1 MLIPRPIGRQ
11 RVALDQNWV
20 ERSSRV
26 AFPTPSTSPFA
37 KPIPWWRQLRFKALM
52 AMVGLSVLVTG
63 ALFITNYILGK
74 AEVLEQFQQ
83 RADTCRT
90 QRPG

>member
-1 MLIPRPIGRQ
+1 
-11 RVALDQNWV
+11 
-20 ERSSRV
+20 
-26 AFPTPSTSPFA
+26 
-37 KPIPWWRQLRFKALM
+37 M